1 MVEYQKYTDLL
12 RGGSRQ
18 PSQDAGAGL
27 GGAAPT
33 LDGLD
38 ALAKERPRPQ
48 QHSAVSE
55 TWSKRKPRSERKGK
69 SQSAELIQP
78 PAWFTSGLEP
88 DQGEPGF
95 DEACQARRGRV
106 EQRGQ
111 LFLHFCVKCGA
122 WGAYGHG
129 VNLRAGRTGRWYCA
143 VHRP

>member
-48 QHSAVSE
+48 QHNAVSE
-55 TWSKRKPRSERKGK
+55 TWSERKPRSERK
-69 SQSAELIQP
+69 SNL
-78 PAWFTSGLEP
+78 
-88 DQGEPGF
+88 
-95 DEACQARRGRV
+95 
-106 EQRGQ
+106 
-111 LFLHFCVKCGA
+111 
-122 WGAYGHG
+122 
-129 VNLRAGRTGRWYCA
+129 NLRSSSSHPHGSHRGSSLTRVSRGSTKPAKPA
-143 VHRP
+143 VAALSSEVSYSFISVSNAAPGALMATA